1 MIAWYY
7 LILGSS
13 LLVGIASIV
22 EKYALKK
29 QFATAY
35 STSFSFIIALISIIF
50 LPFAKFNLTA
60 LSLVLIYIFS
70 LIATFTYLIAARV
83 LRHSQV
89 SASSPMLR
97 VLPSAFVVLL
107 AIPILSEN
115 LTPLQYLSVAVII
128 IASYLMF
135 FGRPGTMELFKGKEK
150 KKYIYLLVGNAILI
164 AIGSIINKY
173 VLYTVDPYTFLIL
186 TEVFIAINF
195 IIIISVRYNGVKEMF
210 TEVKNYKYPILAI
223 AILTTAS
230 RIMYYL
236 ALLVTPITTAQ
247 PLSNV
252 VSVIV
257 IVLVGGIIFKEGS
270 IKKKLALSVII
281 MAAAV
286 LLII

>member
-107 AIPILSEN
+107 AIPILSEK
-115 LTPLQYLSVAVII
+115 LTALQYASVAVII

-195 IIIISVRYNGVKEMF
+195 IIIISVRYNGVREMF
-210 TEVKNYKYPILAI
+210 TEVKNYNPIIAI

-270 IKKKLALSVII
+270 IKKKLALSVVI